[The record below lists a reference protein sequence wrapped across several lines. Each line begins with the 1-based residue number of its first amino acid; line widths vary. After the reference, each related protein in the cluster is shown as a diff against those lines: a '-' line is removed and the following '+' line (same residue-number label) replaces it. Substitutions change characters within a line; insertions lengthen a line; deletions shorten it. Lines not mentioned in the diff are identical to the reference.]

1 MLNKDIEIITLP
13 VAHIITRDDKI
24 VDFSN
29 RHAEVAKSD
38 HVEEMLRCHIFL
50 LLFSISLLL
59 WRAKAD
65 AQDSNCVA
73 DSYLNCKVL
82 KSKVSVFVKFWH
94 TFLFRIRLF
103 SDTVGA
109 LAFPNAVRKARFWLM
124 AMIITGSS
132 AFPIPIRICPSLPF
146 WAMPLCITP
155 RPKMS
160 SFLVGFCQL
169 ATVTTMR
176 IGSMK

>member
-13 VAHIITRDDKI
+13 VAHITTRDDKI

-73 DSYLNCKVL
+73 DSYLNCKVPVNSANFTL
-82 KSKVSVFVKFWH
+82 LYQINV
-94 TFLFRIRLF
+94 LIR
-103 SDTVGA
+103 
-109 LAFPNAVRKARFWLM
+109 FPNFEPKT
-124 AMIITGSS
+124 MIDV
-132 AFPIPIRICPSLPF
+132 L
-146 WAMPLCITP
+146 
-155 RPKMS
+155 
-160 SFLVGFCQL
+160 
-169 ATVTTMR
+169 
-176 IGSMK
+176 

>member
-1 MLNKDIEIITLP
+1 MLNKDIKIITLP

-24 VDFSN
+24 VVDFSN

-82 KSKVSVFVKFWH
+82 KFKVSIFVKF
-94 TFLFRIRLF
+94 
-103 SDTVGA
+103 
-109 LAFPNAVRKARFWLM
+109 
-124 AMIITGSS
+124 
-132 AFPIPIRICPSLPF
+132 
-146 WAMPLCITP
+146 
-155 RPKMS
+155 
-160 SFLVGFCQL
+160 
-169 ATVTTMR
+169 
-176 IGSMK
+176 